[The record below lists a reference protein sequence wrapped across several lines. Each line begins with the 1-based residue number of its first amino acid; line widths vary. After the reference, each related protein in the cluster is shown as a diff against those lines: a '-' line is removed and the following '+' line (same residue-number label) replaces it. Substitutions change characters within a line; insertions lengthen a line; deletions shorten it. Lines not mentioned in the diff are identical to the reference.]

1 MIWTNWGRRRAFQ
14 EGRCYSEWHRD
25 WQGLWWP
32 QEKWKFQTGWGY
44 VSSWPGLEVMT
55 GRLGYS
61 HTHSAKEFGRYAA
74 GSRQP
79 LKDLERGMTLIK
91 AIVTDPLFSN
101 LSHLTVSAS
110 RNYDFI
116 NYYLHMFLQEQEYLQ
131 LPSQWPIVITVVC
144 VCVFFLR
151 PFKATSWK
159 SRLVP

>member
-1 MIWTNWGRRRAFQ
+1 MI
-14 EGRCYSEWHRD
+14 E
-25 WQGLWWP
+25 
-32 QEKWKFQTGWGY
+32 
-44 VSSWPGLEVMT
+44 
-55 GRLGYS
+55 RLGYS
-61 HTHSAKEFGRYAA
+61 LIHSAKEFGRYAA

-144 VCVFFLR
+144 VCVCFKTLQSDLLEKQTCAIAETSSTSLTLNTEIKQRTQSRRRQEFEPGKGVRFFWR
-151 PFKATSWK
+151 
-159 SRLVP
+159 